1 MSLPPQLPHS
11 LRFTD
16 GETGS
21 EMLKDLSKVSVK
33 RTQGQE
39 VILDSIPRMEIFHP
53 YTVLFA
59 TDGSHLGI

>member
-1 MSLPPQLPHS
+1 
-11 LRFTD
+11 
-16 GETGS
+16 
-21 EMLKDLSKVSVK
+21 MLKDLSKVSVK